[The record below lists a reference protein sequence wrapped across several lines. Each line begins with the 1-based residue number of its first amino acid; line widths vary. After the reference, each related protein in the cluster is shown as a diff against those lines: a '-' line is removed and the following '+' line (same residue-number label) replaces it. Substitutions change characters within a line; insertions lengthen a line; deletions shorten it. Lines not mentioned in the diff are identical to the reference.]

1 VAALVRLPFLGSIGP
16 DEGGYAYVA
25 WQWARG
31 HALYNG
37 VWVDRPQGLILA
49 YRLLISI
56 AHSAW
61 AIRLGAVVAGV
72 AITLLLVWVG
82 RLFEGERTGLLA
94 GGLFAVAGVGP
105 HIEGFTFNGELAAAV
120 PSTAAVGVALVAWRR
135 GSARW
140 LAVAGLLGGSALL
153 MKQSG
158 FDGLAVAFAVA
169 LAAKPRLTRVGLV
182 AGGAAVPV
190 AASALAG
197 WLSGWHAYWT
207 ALVAYHFDPST
218 GTGRLSHLHQSLPAV
233 AKDVLLLAVIALI
246 GLSIWRRRLEAR
258 FALVWLSAAL
268 IGVNIGGLYWAHYYV
283 QLLAPLCLL
292 GGVALARIRVT
303 ALGWATAAVVSLPAL
318 AFLGGLVQARDSS
331 RELMVK
337 YAVGY
342 ENDERVA
349 RYVRLHSSPGDRV
362 YAFVSR
368 ADFYF
373 LADREAASPYIWAH
387 PLNTIPGAK
396 AALARTLSAP
406 RRPRFVVLFQR
417 RPLQRGARQVDVVL
431 DRYYKP
437 VWRSPSRTTVL
448 GERPPVTGAGPP
460 LADRVAQPG

>member
-1 VAALVRLPFLGSIGP
+1 
-16 DEGGYAYVA
+16 
-25 WQWARG
+25 
-31 HALYNG
+31 
-37 VWVDRPQGLILA
+37 
-49 YRLLISI
+49 
-56 AHSAW
+56 
-61 AIRLGAVVAGV
+61 
-72 AITLLLVWVG
+72 
-82 RLFEGERTGLLA
+82 
-94 GGLFAVAGVGP
+94 
-105 HIEGFTFNGELAAAV
+105 
-120 PSTAAVGVALVAWRR
+120 
-135 GSARW
+135 
-140 LAVAGLLGGSALL
+140 
-153 MKQSG
+153 
-158 FDGLAVAFAVA
+158 
-169 LAAKPRLTRVGLV
+169 
-182 AGGAAVPV
+182 
-190 AASALAG
+190 
-197 WLSGWHAYWT
+197 
-207 ALVAYHFDPST
+207 
-218 GTGRLSHLHQSLPAV
+218 V
-233 AKDVLLLAVIALI
+233 AKDVLLLAVIALV
-246 GLSIWRRRLEAR
+246 GLWIIRRRLEAR

-318 AFLGGLVQARDSS
+318 AFLGALVQARDSS

>member
-1 VAALVRLPFLGSIGP
+1 LAALAGVAALVRLPFLGSIGP

-31 HALYNG
+31 HALYSG
-37 VWVDRPQGLILA
+37 VWVDRPQGLILV

-56 AHSAW
+56 SHSAW

-82 RLFEGERTGLLA
+82 RLFDAERTGLLA
-94 GGLFAVAGVGP
+94 GGLFAVAGLGP
-105 HIEGFTFNGELAAAV
+105 HVEGFTFNGELAAAV
-120 PSTAAVGVALVAWRR
+120 PSTAAVGAALVAFRR
-135 GSARW
+135 DSTRW
-140 LAVAGLLGGSALL
+140 LAAAGLLGGTSLL

-169 LAAKPRLTRVGLV
+169 LAAKPRLARVGLV
-182 AGGAAVPV
+182 AGGAAAPLG
-190 AASALAG
+190 ASAVAG

-218 GTGRLSHLHQSLPAV
+218 GSGRLSRFGQSLPAV
-233 AKDVLLLAVIALI
+233 ASDVLPLAIAALV
-246 GLSIWRRRLEAR
+246 GLWVLRRRIEVR
-258 FALVWLSAAL
+258 FALVWVGAAFVGL
-268 IGVNIGGLYWAHYYV
+268 NVGGLYWPHYYV
-283 QLLAPLCLL
+283 QVLPPLCLL
-292 GGVALARIRVT
+292 GGVALARIRVPP
-303 ALGWATAAVVSLPAL
+303 LGWATAAVVALPAL
-318 AFLGGLVQARDSS
+318 AFLGALVQASESS
-331 RELMVK
+331 REQMVK
-337 YAVGY
+337 YALGY
-342 ENDERVA
+342 ENDQRVA
-349 RYVRLHSSPGDRV
+349 RYVHSHTSPADRV

-396 AALARTLSAP
+396 AALARTLSRP
-406 RRPRFVVLFQR
+406 QRPRLVVLFQR
-417 RPLQRGARQVDVVL
+417 KPLEQGDRQVDAML
-431 DRYYKP
+431 DRYYVP

-448 GERPPVTGAGPP
+448 QERNPGPVG
-460 LADRVAQPG
+460 

>member
-1 VAALVRLPFLGSIGP
+1 VRVPFLGSIGP

-31 HALYNG
+31 HALYSG

-56 AHSAW
+56 SHSAW

-82 RLFEGERTGLLA
+82 GLFDGERTGLLA

-105 HIEGFTFNGELAAAV
+105 HIEGFTFNGEVAAAV
-120 PSTAAVGVALVAWRR
+120 PSTAAVGAALVAWRR
-135 GSARW
+135 DSWRW
-140 LAVAGLLGGSALL
+140 LAAAGLVGGSALL

-169 LAAKPRLTRVGLV
+169 LAAKPRFARIGLV
-182 AGGAAVPV
+182 TGCAAVPV
-190 AASALAG
+190 GASAVGG

-218 GTGRLSHLHQSLPAV
+218 GAGRLSHLYQSLPVVASDMLPLAAV
-233 AKDVLLLAVIALI
+233 ALVGLWVL
-246 GLSIWRRRLEAR
+246 RRRFEVR

-268 IGVNIGGLYWAHYYV
+268 VGVNVGGLYWPHYYV

-292 GGVALARIRVT
+292 GGVALARIRVS
-303 ALGWATAAVVSLPAL
+303 ALGWATAAVVALPAL
-318 AFLGGLVQARDSS
+318 AFLGALAQASESS
-331 RELMVK
+331 SEQMVK
-337 YAVGY
+337 YALGY
-342 ENDERVA
+342 ENDQRVA
-349 RYVRLHSSPGDRV
+349 RYVRSHSSPDDQV

-373 LADREAASPYIWAH
+373 LADRDAASPYIWAH

-396 AALARTLSAP
+396 ATLARTLAAS

-417 RPLQRGARQVDVVL
+417 RPLQGRDRQVDPVL
-431 DRYYKP
+431 DRYYGP
-437 VWRSPSRTTVL
+437 VWQSPSGTTVL
-448 GERPPVTGAGPP
+448 EAGFPATGDGPP
-460 LADRVAQPG
+460 LADRAAQGG